1 MTALEE
7 VDEEIEDRYGEQVGF
22 VRIDAMA
29 ESFVDKNGEFI
40 SVSQRYN
47 LTQEEIPSLVLFRD
61 RVLLQRF
68 NTNSSELT
76 DTDEV

>member
-29 ESFVDKNGEFI
+29 ESCVDKNGEFI

>member
-1 MTALEE
+1 MTALED

-22 VRIDAMA
+22 VRIDAIT
-29 ESFVDKNGEFI
+29 ESCVDKNGEFI

>member
-22 VRIDAMA
+22 VRIDAMT
-29 ESFVDKNGEFI
+29 ESCVDKNGEFI